1 MRSLLRLSLLQAA
14 SSSFTSGTLS
24 DVGEGRAVTA
34 GMELP
39 MLDLPAGG
47 ELGCSLAPS
56 AGVQEAAVAEP
67 LTSSP
72 LSFLHSAVLSETS
85 FCFLL
90 RPISAFLL
98 SPVEDAC
105 TFWRLKGQKGGSSLK
120 IAAVELL
127 VGA

>member
-1 MRSLLRLSLLQAA
+1 M
-14 SSSFTSGTLS
+14 
-24 DVGEGRAVTA
+24 TA

-39 MLDLPAGG
+39 VLDLPAGG
-47 ELGCSLAPS
+47 EQGRSLAPS
-56 AGVQEAAVAEP
+56 VGVQEAAVAEP

-72 LSFLHSAVLSETS
+72 LPFLHSAVLSGTS

-120 IAAVELL
+120 IAAVGLL